1 MRTRPIAAFF
11 LAALTA
17 AGLTVPAAALGA
29 DSGRLMAGVD
39 VSVYQGEIDF
49 QAVKDS
55 GVETVYIRAGY
66 GTDSVDRYFQRNAQ
80 EAARTGL
87 HFGFYWYVTARTE
100 AEARQQAR
108 SFADVI
114 RGKGYD
120 CRPAM
125 DLEDFTGLTDA
136 QVNAVGLAFLREL
149 EQLTGVTPL
158 LYTDAS
164 AAERVW
170 QEAMGA
176 YPLWVAEYG
185 PSEPR
190 VEGSPWNAW
199 AGFQYSDSGRVPG
212 ISAAVDLDRF
222 TPTVLLSETEGDHA
236 AAPEAPDAPKAEE
249 TRAYTVRRGDTLWSI
264 ARRYGTTVKEL
275 ELLNDLPD
283 PNLIYVG
290 QTLRLPGGG
299 EDEASYTVRRGD
311 TLWSIARR
319 YDTTVEAL
327 VRLNGIRNPDLIHVG
342 QVLRLPG

>member
-1 MRTRPIAAFF
+1 MKHNRQKQGQQEKRPLREDMRLLRRALACVHRFEPAMLPVTVIGAICTAAAPFVNIYFSARILNELTGEKNIQRLIF

-158 LYTDAS
+158 LYTNVSSLSSGLAKT
-164 AAERVW
+164 AR
-170 QEAMGA
+170 
-176 YPLWVAEYG
+176 LICHVAEWVREVL
-185 PSEPR
+185 SF
-190 VEGSPWNAW
+190 VSPL
-199 AGFQYSDSGRVPG
+199 QR
-212 ISAAVDLDRF
+212 
-222 TPTVLLSETEGDHA
+222 
-236 AAPEAPDAPKAEE
+236 
-249 TRAYTVRRGDTLWSI
+249 
-264 ARRYGTTVKEL
+264 
-275 ELLNDLPD
+275 
-283 PNLIYVG
+283 
-290 QTLRLPGGG
+290 
-299 EDEASYTVRRGD
+299 
-311 TLWSIARR
+311 
-319 YDTTVEAL
+319 
-327 VRLNGIRNPDLIHVG
+327 
-342 QVLRLPG
+342 